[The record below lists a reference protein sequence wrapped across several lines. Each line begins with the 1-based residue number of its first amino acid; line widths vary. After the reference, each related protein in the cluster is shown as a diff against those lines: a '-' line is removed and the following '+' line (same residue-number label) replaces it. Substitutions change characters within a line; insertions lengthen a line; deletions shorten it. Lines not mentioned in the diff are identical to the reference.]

1 MEQKSIGTIMK
12 VGDLLK
18 HTASGQFVVVIA
30 LSTPSRKHA
39 LICFTTGTLVGYQQ
53 WYSTDYLEVI
63 SESR

>member
-1 MEQKSIGTIMK
+1 MK
-12 VGDLLK
+12 IGDLLK
-18 HTASGQFVVVIA
+18 HTASGEFVFVMD
-30 LSTPSRKHA
+30 LSHNGSA